1 MRKTFKK
8 VINLLSSRERK
19 RFLMLLGMVLIMGL
33 FEMFGVASILPF
45 LAVVTNPDLI
55 EQNNILSSMRDFSG
69 IEQTRP
75 FIIFLGFCVMGV
87 VMISLMIKIVT
98 LYALARF
105 SNMRRFTLS
114 TRLMAGYLSHPYV
127 WFLDKHSA
135 DLVRTINAE
144 VNTVVTGSIIP
155 MTQVLA
161 QGVVIVFLVS
171 LLIATDPVIALIA
184 IFSMGGA
191 YVAIFFAVR
200 RYLEQIG
207 KVRVMANR
215 ERSKA
220 SLEALGSLKDVKLQG
235 LEESYIKRYRSPALA
250 AARAATASQIIGELP
265 RHLLEVLA
273 FGGVLALIMAMLVGT
288 DSTLEEAIPKL
299 GLFAFASLRL
309 FPAMQAIYRAMATL
323 RFNEPTLDLV
333 YNAVMEVEE
342 NRAARPL
349 PPKEGPLP
357 LHKTITLRDISY
369 SYPSVDKPVLK
380 DLDMSI
386 TANTTVG
393 IVGGTGAGKTTAI
406 DVILGLL
413 LPEEGALEIDGTVI
427 DQSNVR
433 RWQMS
438 VGYVPQQIF
447 LIDDSVAANIAFG
460 VPEKQRDTQKVT
472 RAAELARLDTFVS
485 DLPEGYDTHV
495 GDRGVRLSGGQRQR
509 IAIARTLYH
518 NPDVLVFDEA
528 TSALDNVTEREVMEA
543 VNNLSHTKTIL
554 MIAHRLSTVRDCD
567 EIFLME
573 HGRVA
578 ARGTYDWLV
587 ENNASFQKMVG
598 EESS

>member
-1 MRKTFKK
+1 
-8 VINLLSSRERK
+8 
-19 RFLMLLGMVLIMGL
+19 MLLALVLAMGL

-45 LAVVTNPDLI
+45 LAVVTNPTLI
-55 EQNNILSSMRDFSG
+55 EQNEILSWAREVSG
-69 IEQTRP
+69 FTGDRS
-75 FIIFLGFCVMGV
+75 FIIFLGFCVMAV
-87 VMISLMIKIVT
+87 VLISLVFKILT

-114 TRLMAGYLSHPYV
+114 KRLMAGYLNHPYV

-135 DLVRTINAE
+135 DLVRTVNAE
-144 VNTVVTGSIIP
+144 VNTVVTGSITP
-155 MTQVLA
+155 FTQVLA
-161 QGVVIVFLVS
+161 QGVVIIFLVS

-184 IFSMGGA
+184 IVSMGGA
-191 YVAIFFAVR
+191 YVAIFLSVR
-200 RYLEQIG
+200 RYLERIG
-207 KVRVMANR
+207 KIRVIANR

-220 SLEALGSLKDVKLQG
+220 ALEALGSPKDVKLQG
-235 LEESYIKRYRSPALA
+235 LEDSYIKRFRAPALA
-250 AARAATASQIIGELP
+250 AARAATASQIISDLP
-265 RHLLEVLA
+265 RHLLEALA
-273 FGGVLALIMAMLVGT
+273 FGGTLALIMAMLVGS
-288 DSTLEEAIPKL
+288 DASLAEAIPKL

-309 FPAMQAIYRAMATL
+309 FPAMQAIYRAMATI

-333 YNAVMEVEE
+333 HNAVMEVEQ
-342 NRAARPL
+342 NRAQRPR

-357 LHKTITLRDISY
+357 LNKTITLRDVTY
-369 SYPSVDKPVLK
+369 AYPSTNKPVLEN
-380 DLDMSI
+380 LDMSI
-386 TANTTVG
+386 TANTTIG

-413 LPEEGALEIDGTVI
+413 LPDEGALEIDGTVI

-460 VPEKQRDTQKVT
+460 VPKKQRDTQKVEK
-472 RAAELARLDTFVS
+472 AAKLARLDTFVEEM
-485 DLPEGYDTHV
+485 PEGYATHV

-578 ARGTYDWLV
+578 ARGTYNWLL
-587 ENNASFQKMVG
+587 ENNASFQEMVG
-598 EESS
+598 EEQ